1 MRRVAKRYSEER
13 EIAPNKNKYNSKF
26 MAVFKSEDF
35 KITKAIKLQDFPTE
49 IETTLKD
56 KEKEK
61 MLDEVQQPLSE
72 LQDVMYAHNRY
83 GVLICLQGMDTSGKD
98 SLIREVFKEFN
109 PRGVVVHSFKTPNS
123 TELEHDYLWRHYLA
137 LPEKGKFAVFNRTH
151 YENVLVTRVHPEY
164 ILNENLPG
172 IEKVEDI
179 TPEFWENRFE
189 QINNFEKHIT
199 QNGTIVLKF
208 FFYMSK
214 EEQRKRLLRRLEE
227 EEHHWKFS
235 PGDLKERER
244 WDDYMKYYEEAINKT
259 SKPHAPWYVIP
270 ADDKEMARYMVGRII
285 WEEMQKYTDIKEP
298 ALDEK
303 VKLNFAEYKKQL
315 E

>member
-1 MRRVAKRYSEER
+1 M
-13 EIAPNKNKYNSKF
+13 NSINPD
-26 MAVFKSEDF
+26 DF
-35 KITKAIKLQDFPTE
+35 KVTKSIRLSEIPTNLF
-49 IETTLKD
+49 IDSSDAD
-56 KEKEK
+56 KEEK
-61 MLDEVQQPLSE
+61 LDKVQLKLSA
-72 LQDVMYAHNRY
+72 LQDVMYAHNKY

-172 IEKVEDI
+172 ILSVDDI
-179 TPEFWENRFE
+179 KPEFWENRFE
-189 QINNFEKHIT
+189 QINNFETHLT

-208 FFYMSK
+208 YFHMSK

-227 EEHHWKFS
+227 VEHHWKFS
-235 PGDLKERER
+235 AGDLKEREH
-244 WDDYMKYYEEAINKT
+244 WEEYMKYYEEAINTT
-259 SKPHAPWYVIP
+259 SKENAPWYIIP
-270 ADDKEMARYMVGRII
+270 ADDKEMARYIVAKII
-285 WEEMQKYTDIKEP
+285 WEEMQKHTDVKEP
-298 ALDEK
+298 ELDEK
-303 VKLNFAEYKKQL
+303 AKANFDEYKKMLQ
-315 E
+315 

>member
-1 MRRVAKRYSEER
+1 MKSIDPENFKVVDTIALAK
-13 EIAPNKNKYNSKF
+13 IPTNLFNK
-26 MAVFKSEDF
+26 ASED
-35 KITKAIKLQDFPTE
+35 
-49 IETTLKD
+49 D
-56 KEKEK
+56 KEDKLDKVQEK
-61 MLDEVQQPLSE
+61 LSE

-109 PRGVVVHSFKTPNS
+109 PRGVEVYSFKTPNS

-164 ILNENLPG
+164 ILSENLPG
-172 IEKVEDI
+172 IEKVSDI
-179 TPEFWENRFE
+179 TPVFWENRFE
-189 QINNFEKHIT
+189 QINNFEKHIS

-208 FFYMSK
+208 YLHLSK

-227 EEHHWKFS
+227 EDHHWKFS
-235 PGDLKERER
+235 PGDLKEREH

-259 SKPHAPWYVIP
+259 STAKAPWYVIP
-270 ADDKEMARYMVGRII
+270 ADDKDMCRYIIAEII
-285 WEEMQKYTDIKEP
+285 WNEMQKYTDIKEP
-298 ALDEK
+298 ELDDK
-303 VKLNFAEYKKQL
+303 VKMNFAMYKDHLTK

>member
-1 MRRVAKRYSEER
+1 
-13 EIAPNKNKYNSKF
+13 
-26 MAVFKSEDF
+26 MAVFTSEDF
-35 KITKAIKLQDFPTE
+35 KVSKTIRLTDFPTE
-49 IETTLKD
+49 IETSLKD

-61 MLDEVQQPLSE
+61 MLYEVQQPLSE

-83 GVLICLQGMDTSGKD
+83 GVLVCLQGMDTSGKD

-137 LPEKGKFAVFNRTH
+137 LPEKGKFSVFNRTH

-235 PGDLKERER
+235 PGDLKEREH
-244 WDDYMKYYEEAINKT
+244 WDDYMRYYEEAINKT
-259 SKPHAPWYVIP
+259 SKPHAPWFIIP

-285 WEEMQKYTDIKEP
+285 WEEMQKYTDINEP
-298 ALDEK
+298 VLDAK
-303 VKLNFAEYKKQL
+303 IQANFSEYKKQL
-315 E
+315 DQ